1 MASHRMALRF
11 RFRLRLR
18 LPVQLP
24 RLDQIPRTL
33 SRASDDMI
41 AFLVIFMIN
50 YIGFC
55 VAFYLAFGAEM

>member
-1 MASHRMALRF
+1 MA
-11 RFRLRLR
+11 LRLR

-33 SRASDDMI
+33 SRASDDMM